1 MRSRWRLVFEK
12 TNTWDSGKILDLF
25 LERYRAVRAWFER
38 TGVRAQHWL
47 GFRGAYRLEEEGV
60 FCHFGSRCEI
70 GLGGAPSTS
79 VWMISSVFG
88 MVVP

>member
-1 MRSRWRLVFEK
+1 M
-12 TNTWDSGKILDLF
+12 
-25 LERYRAVRAWFER
+25 
-38 TGVRAQHWL
+38 RAQHWL